1 MKRITLILSSV
12 LLFCV
17 FPFSSAHAI
26 KKCQDAD
33 GQWHYGDI
41 AVAQCK
47 QSKITT
53 LNDRGF
59 IKSERDAP
67 KTPEQLQ
74 KEAAEQAVLAAE
86 AERLRAENDKR
97 NRILSVYETE
107 ADIDRQRDNQIDSV
121 NSNIAVHK
129 AYIKSRAAKIERLE
143 RQGLNFIG
151 VRKKLNLTEIAEAKA
166 RVAES
171 NVELLKLT
179 EQKTLIVLRFAEE
192 KEVYLELTQSK

>member
-12 LLFCV
+12 LLFGM

-59 IKSERDAP
+59 VKSERDAP

-74 KEAAEQAVLAAE
+74 KEAAEQAILAAQ
-86 AERLRAENDKR
+86 AEFIRAEDNKR

-121 NSNIAVHK
+121 NSNIAVHM
-129 AYIKSRAAKIERLE
+129 AYIKSLAAKIERLE
-143 RQGLNFIG
+143 RQGVNFKGI
-151 VRKKLNLTEIAEAKA
+151 RKKRNLTEIAEVKT

-171 NVELLKLT
+171 NVELLKLAD
-179 EQKTLIVLRFAEE
+179 QKSLIVLRFGEE
-192 KEVYLELTQSK
+192 KEVYLELTQPK